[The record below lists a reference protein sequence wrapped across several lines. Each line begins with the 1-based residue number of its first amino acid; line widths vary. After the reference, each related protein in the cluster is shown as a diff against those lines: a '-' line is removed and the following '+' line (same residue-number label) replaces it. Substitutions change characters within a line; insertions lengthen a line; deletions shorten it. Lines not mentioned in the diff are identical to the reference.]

1 MKRSLSTALAA
12 LLASLAL
19 AGTAQ
24 AAGGSYMLEGGS
36 PEAQET
42 VRAALNASAFDF
54 NRVPAQITIRISDCG
69 CAGARPG
76 LIVLDEAVLTDT
88 SLGDRYSWALIQHE
102 YAHQIDYFL
111 FEDAD
116 RAAVRKALGGRD
128 WCYEKAGL
136 AHDAHACERFAD
148 VFAWAFWPARKNIL
162 RSDAKTFASGQT
174 PTQLRAFV
182 NSLLA
187 S

>member
-1 MKRSLSTALAA
+1 MKRSLRIALVTFV
-12 LLASLAL
+12 ASLVF
-19 AGTAQ
+19 AGTAE
-24 AAGGSYMLEGGS
+24 ATAGNYVLEGGNA
-36 PEAQET
+36 EAQET
-42 VRAALNASAFDF
+42 VRAALNASTFEF
-54 NRVPAQITIRISDCG
+54 SRVPAQITIRITTCG

-76 LIVLDEAVLTDT
+76 LIVLDETVLTDA

-136 AHDAHACERFAD
+136 AHDAHGCELFAD

-162 RSDAKTFASGQT
+162 RPDAKTFAPGQT
-174 PTQLRAFV
+174 PSQLRAFV

>member
-1 MKRSLSTALAA
+1 MKRSLGTALVVVVAW
-12 LLASLAL
+12 LAF

-24 AAGGSYMLEGGS
+24 AAGGNYVLEGGS

-54 NRVPAQITIRISDCG
+54 SRVPAQITIRITSCG

-76 LIVLDEAVLTDT
+76 LIVLDETVLTDA

-102 YAHQIDYFL
+102 YAHQVDYFL
-111 FEDAD
+111 FEEAD
-116 RAAVRKALGGRD
+116 RTAVRKALGGRD

-136 AHDAHACERFAD
+136 AHDAHGCERFAD

-162 RSDAKTFASGQT
+162 RSDAKTFAPDQT
-174 PTQLRAFV
+174 PSQLRVFV